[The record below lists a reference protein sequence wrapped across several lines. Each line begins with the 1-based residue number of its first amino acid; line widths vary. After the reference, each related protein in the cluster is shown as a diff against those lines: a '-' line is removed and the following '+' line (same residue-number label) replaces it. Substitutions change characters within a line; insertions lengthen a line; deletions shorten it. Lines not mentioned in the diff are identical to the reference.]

1 MLCSRQYKNLSRHVS
16 TCHKYS
22 FITSADLATTFAFP
36 EDIAEI
42 LEDVLAVPASSR
54 WRRIHINLPENITFH
69 RQILRKCQYCNET
82 FVCKCRLEA
91 HKLEHHFIQHN
102 TEFLDKLSKEVL
114 CPHCCQ
120 ILENKCRLL
129 RHIFLE
135 HPAWAGPAMI
145 ALKERSH
152 FYEWGLAAITSESRG
167 YV

>member
-1 MLCSRQYKNLSRHVS
+1 MP
-16 TCHKYS
+16 
-22 FITSADLATTFAFP
+22 TSPPLLPSPRTLPRYWRT
-36 EDIAEI
+36 
-42 LEDVLAVPASSR
+42 SSQFQPHQGDGEY
-54 WRRIHINLPENITFH
+54 IDINLPENITFH